1 MKTLQWML
9 VAGTAMLACLPA
21 VGQAQTA
28 AAPDARA
35 AMAAAKKCGGAC
47 PEEIDAFA
55 ARYPAP
61 LQPLARTLYG
71 GGERNAVLNFV
82 RLGLAAME
90 TGDYAHA
97 ESAFD
102 SALTRIEAVY
112 SINKGANRA
121 AGTFTQESNKDW
133 KGEPYERAMA
143 YYYRGLLYLRAGDY
157 GNAHAAFKGAEFQDT
172 VAADEQFQA
181 DFAAMNYLIGWSS
194 RCMGDS
200 GAADFEAAA
209 KFNPALTAP
218 PTDHNV
224 LMVAELGWG
233 PIKVKDGANRE
244 KLVFK
249 EPPQAPEQGVAF
261 LLEGAKA
268 PPMEGVLAS
277 DLQFQATTRGG
288 RKIDGILKGKAAFKD
303 TTNTMGDVGNA
314 VGAAGFASGDSTMG
328 AVGMGMGLLFKAF
341 AAAAKTD
348 ADIRMW
354 DQLPNDI
361 AIRTAAAK
369 GPLSPHVTFLGAS
382 GPVDLPPV
390 PMMQATAGKCSI
402 VWQRAHSAMP
412 PMDHV
417 DTPGDDLNV
426 RRANLGR
433 KDAVLKDIAFRAELT
448 EGK

>member
-1 MKTLQWML
+1 MTKVQMML
-9 VAGTAMLACLPA
+9 LAGTLLGTVPVASHA
-21 VGQAQTA
+21 QAP
-28 AAPDARA
+28 AAPDTRA
-35 AMAAAKKCGGAC
+35 MMASIKKCGGAC
-47 PEEIDAFA
+47 PEELDAFA

-61 LQPLARTLYG
+61 LQPLARTLYA

-97 ESAFD
+97 EAAFD

-112 SINKGANRA
+112 SKNKGAERA
-121 AGTFTQESNKDW
+121 AGTFTQEANKDW

-157 GNAHAAFKGAEFQDT
+157 GNARAAFKGAEFQDT

-181 DFAAMNYLIGWSS
+181 DFAAMNYLIGWAS
-194 RCMGDS
+194 RCMGDD
-200 GAADFEAAA
+200 GTADFEAAA
-209 KFNPALTAP
+209 KFNPALAAP
-218 PTDHNV
+218 PADHNV

-249 EPPQAPEQGVAF
+249 EAPEPPEQRVAF
-261 LLEGAKA
+261 VLTDPAA
-268 PPMEGVLAS
+268 APMEGVLAS
-277 DLQFQATTRGG
+277 DLAFQATTRGG

-303 TTNTMGDVGNA
+303 TAGAVGDVGTV

-328 AVGMGMGLLFKAF
+328 MVGLGLSLFGGLMKSAT
-341 AAAAKTD
+341 KTD

-354 DQLPNDI
+354 DQLPGDI
-361 AIRTAAAK
+361 AIRTAAAT
-369 GPLSPHVTFLGAS
+369 GTLNPRVTFLGVN
-382 GPVDLPPV
+382 GPLDLPPV

-402 VWQRAHSAMP
+402 VWQRSRTALP
-412 PMDHV
+412 GQDRF

-426 RRANLGR
+426 RRAGLSR
-433 KDAVLKDIAFRAELT
+433 KDVVMKDIAFRAELT